1 MSLAIYHDPYAR
13 GIPSLRGTSVKSP
26 AETSSYQH
34 LVPSPTIVPNIC
46 RWTPKSKQV
55 SPTSTE
61 HREKHFDHM
70 DKQKNLAFPWS
81 FANDCQFNV
90 MSPVFLT
97 SLFSL
102 DVWCIMD
109 LHVFA
114 MNGTVRMPTWLPN
127 AQPRRRRMALI
138 VPLTGIGKCAMFMR
152 RLASMK
158 PCASCSFGSLKV
170 NGSQLATIQFF
181 CEWIVETGGKQT
193 IKTLNIKFLL
203 AALIRFK
210 RNLQETRQG
219 LHPRC
224 KQDSL
229 VLFNATRQ
237 PKIYGNVWF

>member
-114 MNGTVRMPTWLPN
+114 MNLLRMPTWLPN
-127 AQPRRRRMALI
+127 AQTPKAANGFDRAVDWDWEVRYVHETL
-138 VPLTGIGKCAMFMR
+138 GIHETLR
-152 RLASMK
+152 
-158 PCASCSFGSLKV
+158 
-170 NGSQLATIQFF
+170 QLQL
-181 CEWIVETGGKQT
+181 WK
-193 IKTLNIKFLL
+193 
-203 AALIRFK
+203 
-210 RNLQETRQG
+210 
-219 LHPRC
+219 
-224 KQDSL
+224 S
-229 VLFNATRQ
+229 
-237 PKIYGNVWF
+237 